1 MVKRKTDRGTK
12 RKTCVETVNKIK
24 RKKKNIKNNNNKNSN
39 ITDYILSENTF
50 SNAMNDFNEKE
61 LIKSNFSIEKNENG
75 IIVYTKIDIYKNGKK
90 ITKKVSMKDDKI
102 VKNSTEIVDDN
113 NNSEINNDIDINN
126 NSSNNISDNRPSSND
141 DEENNNNNTI
151 NMEDIERKINENV
164 NKINTLENKLNNYE
178 ERFNNFNETT
188 MNSINFIK
196 RNYIR
201 KRRNIFRFGPSARN
215 RYIPRDRRSPRYR
228 DRSRDRDRNNRD
240 RVRRSMSRSN
250 SDAGSDEVG
259 NNNSVDDN
267 VNDESI
273 LEENNFNADNIP
285 DIKLEDV
292 NELNDDDNVCLICL
306 EDYKNNDMIKKLNCN
321 HIFHSECLK
330 KWLSVKAVCPTCRND
345 LRQNN

>member
-1 MVKRKTDRGTK
+1 MVKRKTDRGIK
-12 RKTCVETVNKIK
+12 RKTFVEAVNKIK
-24 RKKKNIKNNNNKNSN
+24 RKKKNIKNYNNKNSN

-50 SNAMNDFNEKE
+50 SSAMNDFNEKE
-61 LIKSNFSIEKNENG
+61 LIKSNFSIEKKDNG
-75 IIVYTKIDIYKNGKK
+75 IIVYTKIDIYKNGKT

-102 VKNSTEIVDDN
+102 LKNSTEIVDDN
-113 NNSEINNDIDINN
+113 NNSEMNDDIDINN
-126 NSSNNISDNRPSSND
+126 NNNSSSNISANRPSSND
-141 DEENNNNNTI
+141 DEENNNNNI

-188 MNSINFIK
+188 MNNINFIK

-201 KRRNIFRFGPSARN
+201 RRNTFRFRPSAGN
-215 RYIPRDRRSPRYR
+215 RFIPRDRRSSRHR
-228 DRSRDRDRNNRD
+228 SRSRDRDRNSRD
-240 RVRRSMSRSN
+240 RFRRSMSWSN
-250 SDAGSDEVG
+250 SNASSDEVG
-259 NNNSVDDN
+259 NNNSVDNN

-273 LEENNFNADNIP
+273 WEENNFNADNIP

-292 NELNDDDNVCLICL
+292 NELNDENKICLICL
-306 EDYKNNDMIKKLNCN
+306 EEYKNNDMIKKLNCN

-330 KWLSVKAVCPTCRND
+330 KWLSINAICPTCRND